1 MKDKWMKYL
10 RKAVLFTMLLLT
22 MPVGVSA
29 AAKVEKVTYPKGT
42 YIPDRFSEYPDR
54 KVERTDEFKAS
65 AQAKQSKYITENLP
79 AIRDQGE
86 YGTCWAFSSIAL
98 CEINLMKKGYSDV
111 DLSELHLAYFANH
124 SVNDPLG
131 GLEGD
136 TVTRKKT
143 NYLDYGG
150 NYSMGI
156 NTLGNWKGAVSE
168 SAVPY
173 DSAATILS
181 NGLSETQAY
190 QSVAYLKG
198 YSIVMMSDQE
208 QVKQAI
214 VDYGAAGITC
224 YTECDYTYD
233 PTENKLYSYSGYY
246 NPFTAGYYCDQEITP
261 NHAVVIVGWDDNY
274 STSNFLNKPAGK
286 GAWIV
291 RNTWGSSFG
300 DQGYYYLSYYDA
312 SIANDAVVFD
322 AEMSNDCDNNY
333 QYDGGL
339 YGTGYKADAAANIFM
354 AHANAG
360 EVEELTKI
368 SFEVYMAD
376 KKNSIPYTVE
386 VYTNLTDAENPQS
399 GMLEA
404 TAAGTVTSDG
414 RYTVTLPQPVYL
426 MEGETFSVVLKSDG
440 GYIVW
445 ENQTETNNLVSQTAA
460 KAGQSFEYNSGIWH
474 DYGKSEQTNVRIKAY
489 TKNVSSDSAL
499 NGWVTIAGKDYWYEN
514 GVRQGYDPNN
524 ENYRGKEIYDPSSD
538 AWYWLDNVQQGAK
551 AVSKDVYQDSDA
563 GQWADREDGTGKW
576 VRYDE
581 NGHMIKGWQE
591 TEAGV
596 YYFDPTYGTMAKGTA
611 LIDGVSYYFDP
622 QTGIR
627 QDTTGWITV
636 DGVDYW
642 YENGIRQGYDPNN
655 QNYRG
660 KEIYDPSS
668 DAWYWLDNVQQGAK
682 AVGKDVYQESA
693 AGDWGDSVNESGEKV
708 GKWVRYDGNGY
719 MVKGWQTSEAG
730 TYYFDP
736 TYGTMAKGNVVI
748 DNASYYFD
756 PNTGILQNN

>member
-1 MKDKWMKYL
+1 
-10 RKAVLFTMLLLT
+10 
-22 MPVGVSA
+22 
-29 AAKVEKVTYPKGT
+29 
-42 YIPDRFSEYPDR
+42 
-54 KVERTDEFKAS
+54 
-65 AQAKQSKYITENLP
+65 
-79 AIRDQGE
+79 
-86 YGTCWAFSSIAL
+86 
-98 CEINLMKKGYSDV
+98 
-111 DLSELHLAYFANH
+111 
-124 SVNDPLG
+124 
-131 GLEGD
+131 
-136 TVTRKKT
+136 
-143 NYLDYGG
+143 
-150 NYSMGI
+150 
-156 NTLGNWKGAVSE
+156 
-168 SAVPY
+168 
-173 DSAATILS
+173 
-181 NGLSETQAY
+181 
-190 QSVAYLKG
+190 
-198 YSIVMMSDQE
+198 
-208 QVKQAI
+208 
-214 VDYGAAGITC
+214 
-224 YTECDYTYD
+224 
-233 PTENKLYSYSGYY
+233 
-246 NPFTAGYYCDQEITP
+246 
-261 NHAVVIVGWDDNY
+261 
-274 STSNFLNKPAGK
+274 
-286 GAWIV
+286 
-291 RNTWGSSFG
+291 
-300 DQGYYYLSYYDA
+300 
-312 SIANDAVVFD
+312 
-322 AEMSNDCDNNY
+322 
-333 QYDGGL
+333 
-339 YGTGYKADAAANIFM
+339 
-354 AHANAG
+354 
-360 EVEELTKI
+360 
-368 SFEVYMAD
+368 
-376 KKNSIPYTVE
+376 
-386 VYTNLTDAENPQS
+386 
-399 GMLEA
+399 
-404 TAAGTVTSDG
+404 
-414 RYTVTLPQPVYL
+414 

-655 QNYRG
+655 ENYRG